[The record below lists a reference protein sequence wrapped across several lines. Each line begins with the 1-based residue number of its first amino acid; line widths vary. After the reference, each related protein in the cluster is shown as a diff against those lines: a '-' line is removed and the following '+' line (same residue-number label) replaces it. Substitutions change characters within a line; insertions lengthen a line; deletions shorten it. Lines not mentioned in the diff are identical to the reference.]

1 MSDTANK
8 ETGAPPPKSGNGP
21 LDGAKAAFDKAKDS
35 VGALPKPAKILIGTT
50 LVSALVIGAWLGVAP
65 MLEDYQTLWS
75 ELDHGDA
82 AAMVEVLDKKAIP
95 YRLTAGGTAIE
106 VPESRLDETRLL
118 LAGEGRLPKGGAFGF
133 ENFENMKY
141 GATEFE
147 QQIIYRRSME
157 GELARTITTVR
168 DVKAARVH
176 LVMPKRSVFVRD
188 QKAAT
193 ASVTVKLAPG
203 AKLGPEPIAGIVH
216 LVSSAVPDLGPG
228 QISLVT
234 TDGEMLHRPTPEGDD
249 ELAQGPLGQDQL
261 SRKRAFE
268 KDLEQQALSMLE
280 EVLGAGNAQV
290 RVHAD
295 LDVAKVERKTDT
307 YDPTTVALRSHRIV
321 IEGAGA
327 AGDVDNDTV
336 AGVPGAESNLP
347 TGEELP
353 AEEAI
358 AGPAPTPALNGATR
372 REEVK
377 NHEVDHVQER
387 RLSVVQDVK
396 RLTVAVVLDEV
407 EQVVDGETVTKPLDE
422 TQVEAIRGLVANAV
436 GIDTARG
443 DALEVTAMRFHAPAL
458 PEVAEEPPL
467 LPIPE
472 KYQRWVPLASR
483 VALGLAMLI
492 ALLVMRRKWRKHV
505 EAKKAA
511 AAKAEEI
518 HEGEIM
524 PDALKAAVAA
534 AGLANAKTHPELSD
548 EEDIV
553 AKLADEKLSR
563 EAKLEALRTLAL
575 ERARSDAPTAA
586 LVIRHWLGTAADH
599 EEREEA
605 A

>member
-1 MSDTANK
+1 M
-8 ETGAPPPKSGNGP
+8 
-21 LDGAKAAFDKAKDS
+21 DGAKAAFDKAKES

-50 LVSALVIGAWLGVAP
+50 LISALVIGAWLGVAP

-75 ELDHGDA
+75 ELDHADA

-95 YRLTAGGTAIE
+95 YRLTGGGTAIE

-157 GELARTITTVR
+157 GELARTITTVG

-203 AKLGPEPIAGIVH
+203 AKLGPEQVASVVH

-261 SRKRAFE
+261 SRQRAFE
-268 KDLEQQALSMLE
+268 KDLEEQALTMLE
-280 EVLGAGNAQV
+280 RIVGPGNAQV
-290 RVHAD
+290 RIHAD
-295 LDVAKVERKTDT
+295 LDTAKIERKTDK

-327 AGDVDNDTV
+327 GGDLDNDTV

-353 AEEAI
+353 PEEAI
-358 AGPAPTPALNGATR
+358 AAPAPALNGATR

-407 EQVVDGETVTKPLDE
+407 EQVVDGQTVTKPLDE
-422 TQVEAIRGLVANAV
+422 AQVEAIRGLVANAV
-436 GIDTARG
+436 GVDTARG

-458 PEVAEEPPL
+458 PEVTEEPPL

-505 EAKKAA
+505 EANKAA
-511 AAKAEEI
+511 AAEAEEI
-518 HEGEIM
+518 HDGEIM
-524 PDALKAAVAA
+524 PEALKAAVAA

-586 LVIRHWLGTAADH
+586 LVLRHWLGTAADH

>member
-1 MSDTANK
+1 
-8 ETGAPPPKSGNGP
+8 
-21 LDGAKAAFDKAKDS
+21 
-35 VGALPKPAKILIGTT
+35 
-50 LVSALVIGAWLGVAP
+50 P

-75 ELDHGDA
+75 ELDPGDA
-82 AAMVEVLDKKAIP
+82 AAMVEVLDKKAVP
-95 YRLTAGGTAIE
+95 YRLTAGGSAIE

-157 GELARTITTVR
+157 GELARTITTIR

-203 AKLGPEPIAGIVH
+203 AKLGPEQIAGIVH
-216 LVSSAVPDLGPG
+216 LVGSAVPDLGPG

-261 SRKRAFE
+261 SRQRAFE
-268 KDLEQQALSMLE
+268 KELEEQALTLLE
-280 EVLGAGNAQV
+280 EIVGPGNAKV
-290 RVHAD
+290 RIHAD
-295 LDVAKVERKTDT
+295 LDTAKVERKTDK
-307 YDPTTVALRSHRIV
+307 YDPATVALRSHRIV

-327 AGDVDNDTV
+327 GQLDDDTV

-353 AEEAI
+353 PEEAI
-358 AGPAPTPALNGATR
+358 AAPTPTLGGATR

-396 RLTVAVVLDEV
+396 RLTVAVALDEV
-407 EQVVDGETVTKPLDE
+407 DHVVDGQTVTKPLDDA
-422 TQVEAIRGLVANAV
+422 QVAAIRALVANAV
-436 GIDTARG
+436 GIDPERG
-443 DALEVTAMRFHAPAL
+443 DALEVTAMRFHTPAL

-472 KYQRWVPLASR
+472 KYQRWVPLATR
-483 VALGLAMLI
+483 VALGLAILI
-492 ALLVMRRKWRKHV
+492 ALLVVRRKWRKHT
-505 EAKKAA
+505 EAKRAA
-511 AAKAEEI
+511 AAEAEAI

-534 AGLANAKTHPELSD
+534 AGLANAESHPELAD
-548 EEDIV
+548 EEDIA

-586 LVIRHWLGTAADH
+586 LVIRHWLGTAAEH

>member
-1 MSDTANK
+1 MSDTANNDK
-8 ETGAPPPKSGNGP
+8 GPPAKGHGP
-21 LDGAKAAFDKAKDS
+21 MDGAKAAFDKARAS
-35 VGALPKPAKILIGTT
+35 VGTLPKPAKILIGTT

-75 ELDHGDA
+75 ELDPSDA
-82 AAMVEVLDKKAIP
+82 AAMVEVLDKKAVP
-95 YRLTAGGTAIE
+95 YRLTAGGTSIE

-188 QKAAT
+188 QQSAT
-193 ASVTVKLAPG
+193 ASVTVKLGPG
-203 AKLGPEPIAGIVH
+203 AKLGPEQIGSIVH
-216 LVSSAVPDLGPG
+216 LVSSAVPDLGPN

-261 SRKRAFE
+261 SRQRAFE
-268 KDLEQQALSMLE
+268 KDLEEQALTMLE
-280 EVLGAGNAQV
+280 RILGPGNAQV

-295 LDVAKVERKTDT
+295 LDTAKVERKTDT
-307 YDPTTVALRSHRIV
+307 YDPKTVALRSHRIV

-327 AGDVDNDTV
+327 AGDLDLDHDTV

-353 AEEAI
+353 PEEAI
-358 AGPAPTPALNGATR
+358 AGPAPAPALNGATR

-436 GIDTARG
+436 GLDTARG

-458 PEVAEEPPL
+458 PEIAEAPPL

-483 VALGLAMLI
+483 VALGLAILI
-492 ALLVMRRKWRKHV
+492 ALLVVRRKWRKHA
-505 EAKKAA
+505 EAKRARAA
-511 AAKAEEI
+511 EAEQI
-518 HEGEIM
+518 HEGELM
-524 PDALKAAVAA
+524 PEALKAAVAA
-534 AGLANAKTHPELSD
+534 AGLGNGVARPELAD

-599 EEREEA
+599 DEREEA